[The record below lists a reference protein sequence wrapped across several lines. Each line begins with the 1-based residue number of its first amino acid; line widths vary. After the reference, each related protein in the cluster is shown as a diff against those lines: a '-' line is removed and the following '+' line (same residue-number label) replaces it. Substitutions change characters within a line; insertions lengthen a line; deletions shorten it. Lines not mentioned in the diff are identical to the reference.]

1 MGRLDG
7 KVAYITGGGRG
18 QGRAIALRFASE
30 GADIVISDVCADMET
45 VPYALSS
52 DDDLRATEAAVK
64 QLGARCIAEV
74 ADVRSQEDL
83 DRVAQAAIA
92 EFGRIDIACANA
104 GVHSFA
110 PLSEMSEEVWGQ
122 VIDINLTGVWR
133 TAKAVAKQMTEQRQ
147 GVIIATSS
155 VMGRETGP
163 DLSHYT
169 AAKHGVLGLVKSFA
183 YELGPHGVRANAI
196 LPSVVHDLM
205 GDNPATREWIFHRPD
220 ATTEDYVEATR
231 HWHAL
236 RGRAALPA
244 VAVANAALW
253 LASDEA
259 EHVTGVELAVD
270 AGHFVLPRYNTEP
283 VVDDSVTVGPYEN
296 DGVQLPLPAE
306 A

>member
-1 MGRLDG
+1 VGRLDG
-7 KVAYITGGGRG
+7 KVAYVTGGARG
-18 QGRAIALRFASE
+18 QGRAIALKFASE
-30 GADIVISDVCADMET
+30 GADVVICDACSDMDT
-45 VPYALSS
+45 VPYALSAEE
-52 DDDLRATEAAVK
+52 DLRATEAAVRE
-64 QLGARCIAEV
+64 LGRRCIAEV

-83 DRVAQAAIA
+83 DRVARTAIS
-92 EFGRIDIACANA
+92 EFGHIDIACANA

-110 PLSEMSEEVWGQ
+110 PLWDMSEEAWSQ
-122 VIDINLTGVWR
+122 IIDINLTGVWR
-133 TAKAVAKQMTEQRQ
+133 TAKAVAKQMIEQRS
-147 GVIIATSS
+147 GVIIVTSS

-183 YELGPHGVRANAI
+183 YELGPYGVRANAI

-231 HWHAL
+231 HWHVL

-244 VAVANAALW
+244 AAVADAALW

-270 AGHFVLPRYNTEP
+270 AGHLVLPRYNTEP
-283 VVDDSVTVGPYEN
+283 VVDESVPVGPYEN
-296 DGVQLPLPAE
+296 DGLRLRTPSE